1 MTRILLTGASG
12 LLGLNLALAV
22 DGKKHQVYGVANTT
36 PMRWVGFKSIQAEL
50 TEDGVL
56 DRLLDEYTPE
66 VILHCAAIAN
76 VDDCETKPELAEEVN
91 AQLPGRIA
99 AIAAAR
105 KIKMVQIS
113 TDAVFDGEKGNYLET
128 DIPHPLSVYART
140 KFEGE
145 QAVLAANPQALVAR
159 VNFYGWSVTGK
170 RSLAEWFVNALSEGQ
185 KVKGFTDIHFCP
197 MMVLDLADTLMEAIQ
212 LDLSGLYHMVGPEPM
227 SKYDFGVAIARKF
240 GFDPELVQ
248 PASVFDSDLKA
259 ARSPNLTLNTGK
271 LSNALHHELPGF
283 EPGLQKF
290 FDQYRH
296 GFPKLIQSLS

>member
-1 MTRILLTGASG
+1 MTKILLTGASG
-12 LLGLNLALAV
+12 LLGLNLAMAV
-22 DGKKHQVYGVANTT
+22 DGKKHQVFGVANTT

-50 TEDGVL
+50 TEDGAL

-66 VILHCAAIAN
+66 VIIHCAAIAN
-76 VDDCETKPELAEEVN
+76 VDDCETKPELAAEVN
-91 AQLPGRIA
+91 SRLPGKIA
-99 AIAAAR
+99 ALAASR

-128 DIPHPLSVYART
+128 DTPHPLSVYAST
-140 KFEGE
+140 KLAGE

-170 RSLAEWFVNALSEGQ
+170 RSLAEWFVNALSSGQ
-185 KVKGFTDIHFCP
+185 QVQGFTDIHICP

-227 SKYDFGVAIARKF
+227 SKYNFGLAIARKF
-240 GFDPELVQ
+240 GFNPELVK
-248 PASVFDSDLKA
+248 PASVLEGGLKA

-271 LSNALHHELPGF
+271 LTAALQHDLPTF
-283 EPGLQKF
+283 DSGLQKF
-290 FDQYRH
+290 YDQYRR
-296 GFPKLIQSLS
+296 GFPQFIQSLS